1 MEVFLLRPLQGSL
14 GRDVVGF
21 PLNNLFLHIEE
32 IMYRCYCCRGQI
44 SMNGS
49 KARLNSE
56 HPQLFSS
63 KELLM
68 TKMDVAAAPTL
79 PTACL

>member
-1 MEVFLLRPLQGSL
+1 
-14 GRDVVGF
+14 
-21 PLNNLFLHIEE
+21 
-32 IMYRCYCCRGQI
+32 
-44 SMNGS
+44 MNGS

-56 HPQLFSS
+56 DAQLFSS

-68 TKMDVAAAPTL
+68 TKMDVIAAPTL